1 MIPETETRIYMS
13 PHTTKAIV
21 LKINPFRE
29 SSSIL
34 YLLTP
39 EHGLVHGVAKGV
51 KRKKTGA
58 PALERGFLVEALVY
72 SRPHRELHTLGSISV
87 LDYYPSIRTDLFK
100 NVVRDIAFEALLK
113 TMSCDSSH
121 PEVFSYCVDMC
132 GQMEATHTD
141 MCFPAI
147 LWRFFFH
154 FARLMGVAPNIDTC
168 SICGRSVQGT
178 NGAFLRLES
187 GGMTCPGCTK
197 TSPDPL
203 GKTASFLPPL
213 VLQSLGYNSVPDRAA
228 CRMPASEIRRIT
240 WLLARYCQYHFH
252 HVSEFKSLAFL
263 DSILPDADTVMAYE
277 HKTVNS

>member
-1 MIPETETRIYMS
+1 MA
-13 PHTTKAIV
+13 PHKTKAII

-39 EHGLVHGVAKGV
+39 EHGLAHGVAKGV
-51 KRKKTGA
+51 KQKKTGTA
-58 PALERGFLVEALVY
+58 VLERGFLIEALLY

-100 NVVRDIAFEALLK
+100 NVVRDIAFEVLLK

-121 PEVFSYCVDMC
+121 PEVFLYCADMC
-132 GQMEATHTD
+132 GRMEVTSAD
-141 MCFPAI
+141 NCFPVM

-154 FARLMGVAPNIDTC
+154 FAQLMGVAPNIETC
-168 SICGRSVQGT
+168 STCGRSVQGT
-178 NGAFLRLES
+178 NGAILRLES
-187 GGMTCPGCTK
+187 GGMNCPECAG
-197 TSPDPL
+197 TSIDPR
-203 GKTASFLPPL
+203 GKTASFLPPI
-213 VLQSLGYNSVPDRAA
+213 VLHSLRNDSVPNRTA
-228 CRMPASEIRRIT
+228 CGMPPSEVRRIT

-263 DSILPDADTVMAYE
+263 DSILPDADMSAAPIKAYE
-277 HKTVNS
+277 HETIDS